1 MKAEDFYLPRKYY
14 KELYRLM
21 TDVNNIFV
29 RNNIQ
34 YWGVSGTTIGAL
46 RHKGI
51 ITWDDDIDISVW
63 QKDWLKILSS
73 DIVNQFE
80 KIGCVVVK
88 EKGLNLIKIF
98 YKNAKYNK
106 NNYKLP
112 FIDVFSVSLDRQDN
126 NKVVY
131 THKWAREGW
140 PKDYQYIDELYPLKY
155 SKFGSQSILI
165 PNKSEKYL
173 TRMFGKNWSKE
184 GRIYQSHLLGIGI
197 GVGLDSDIIVKG
209 PFTPAKNFD
218 STRKIEKFKKNDI
231 ENPPYWILK
240 KLQ

>member
-1 MKAEDFYLPRKYY
+1 MIAEDFYLPKKYY

-29 RNNIQ
+29 KNDIQ

-51 ITWDDDIDISVW
+51 ITWDDDIDISIW
-63 QKDWLKILSS
+63 HKDWLKVLTN

-80 KIGCVVVK
+80 KIGCIVVK

-106 NNYKLP
+106 KNYKLP
-112 FIDVFSVSLDRQDN
+112 FIDVFSVSLDRQDK

-140 PKDYQYIDELYPLKY
+140 PKDYQYLDELYPLR
-155 SKFGSQSILI
+155 SVKFGSQSILI

-173 TRMFGKNWSKE
+173 NRMFGKNWSKE
-184 GRIYQSHLLGIGI
+184 GRIYQSHLMSVGIGA
-197 GVGLDSDIIVKG
+197 GLDSDIIVKG

-218 STRKIEKFKKNDI
+218 SKKVVKFEKNDI

>member
-1 MKAEDFYLPRKYY
+1 MKAEDFYLPKKYY

-34 YWGVSGTTIGAL
+34 YWGISGTAIGAL

-73 DIVNQFE
+73 DIVNQFD

-112 FIDVFSVSLDRQDN
+112 FIDVFSVSLDRQDK

-131 THKWAREGW
+131 THKWAREEW
-140 PKDYQYIDELYPLKY
+140 PNEYQYIDELYPLKY

-173 TRMFGKNWSKE
+173 TRMFGKNWSTE